1 MNAHHRLLFCTCPD
15 RETALRLAETLVSE
29 RLAACVSLL
38 PGISSVYRWQGEVE
52 RADEVLLL
60 IKSTQERFEALAER
74 VRQLHP
80 YEVPEL
86 IAVPMTEGLPDYL
99 NWIDICTQPQD

>member
-1 MNAHHRLLFCTCPD
+1 MN
-15 RETALRLAETLVSE
+15 E

-38 PGISSVYRWQGEVE
+38 PDMTSIYRWQGELQRE
-52 RADEVLLL
+52 PEALLL
-60 IKSTQERFEALAER
+60 IKSTQERFEALAAR

-86 IAVPMTEGLPDYL
+86 IAIPIVAGLPDYL
-99 NWIDICTQPQD
+99 NWITTCTQPQD